1 MKNKLIN
8 LLTNILNNNQI
19 SFESIEL
26 EVPKNKEN
34 GDYSTNIALKLAKTL
49 HKSPMEIATSIQE
62 QIDLTSN
69 QFITKVEI
77 ANPGFINFYLD
88 KSYLLSIINEVIASG
103 ADYGRSNIGQGNN
116 YNIEFVS
123 ANPTGILHLGNAR
136 GGAYGDS
143 LARILRFS
151 GYNVT
156 EEYYVNDAGNQIN
169 NLALSIEARYKTICG
184 IDTPLPENGYHGNE
198 IITIA
203 ENLYKEYQN
212 TLLDKP
218 LDYFKDL
225 GTNILLDK
233 IKNVLKEYRINY
245 DIYTSEKDIYKKH
258 PLNEIINKLQDNGYT
273 YELDGAIWLKATE
286 LGDTKDH
293 VLVKADGSYTYLVPD
308 IAYHIDKIERNY
320 THLIDVFGTDHHG
333 YVPRLKGALK
343 ALGYNE
349 SILDV
354 KLLQLVRLIKDGEE
368 VKMSKRTGK
377 IVSLQELIDLVG
389 INATRY
395 FFVSRSLDTQ
405 MDFDLDLALKTSN
418 DNPVYYISYAYA
430 RICSILNNVDKI
442 KTIDN
447 YHTLNSKEAYNVL
460 EMLEKFP
467 SVVASS
473 ATKELPH
480 LISNYVY
487 DLASTFHT
495 YYAKHRII
503 TENEEETNEQL
514 NLILAVKITLANALN
529 LIGIIPPE
537 KM

>member
-430 RICSILNNVDKI
+430 RICSILNTVDKI
-442 KTIDN
+442 ETIDN

-467 SVVASS
+467 SVVTSS

>member
-62 QIDLTSN
+62 QINLTSN

-212 TLLDKP
+212 TLLDNP